1 MVHEAIVAETHTQR
15 HSVLS
20 GRAVSL
26 GNQINDAHSR
36 SVTMPVYTFA
46 YTADCSTTG
55 LRYLCVM
62 QMVIHELALV
72 INMCII
78 KNYER

>member
-1 MVHEAIVAETHTQR
+1 MCVREKIELTMVHEAIVAEPHTQR

-36 SVTMPVYTFA
+36 SVTMPVYTFS
-46 YTADCSTTG
+46 YTVDCSTDGVSITVSVC
-55 LRYLCVM
+55 LWR
-62 QMVIHELALV
+62 
-72 INMCII
+72 
-78 KNYER
+78 